1 MESILLLIIFLVFRA
16 VIAQLFESQKVQKP
30 PLPKTPGKTKKYSF
44 PPKQDARPKTITI
57 KELKSVETKPD
68 ISGIPLREKHIQ
80 KTIKQT
86 YVKPEHQLQSET
98 DVEIPELFSQ
108 ENILRGII
116 LQEVLSPPKA
126 LMNRRR

>member
-1 MESILLLIIFLVFRA
+1 MENILLLIIFLVFRA
-16 VIAQLFESQKVQKP
+16 VFGQLFESQKTQKHS
-30 PLPKTPGKTKKYSF
+30 LPKTPGKTKKYSF

-68 ISGIPLREKHIQ
+68 ISGIPLKEKHIQ

-86 YVKPEHQLQSET
+86 YVKPEHRIQSES

-116 LQEVLSPPKA
+116 LQEILSPPKA